1 MIKLNDYIDERL
13 KQEGEVA
20 KTFWEGYEDFIKIGV
35 LLKDAREKSGL
46 TQDEV
51 AARIQTT
58 KSVISRMENHAAD
71 IRLSTLK
78 RFAQALG
85 MRLRVTLE

>member
-20 KTFWEGYEDFIKIGV
+20 KTFWEGYEDFKIGV
-35 LLKDAREKSGL
+35 LLKEAREKSGL
-46 TQDEV
+46 IQDEV

>member
-13 KQEGEVA
+13 KREGELA
-20 KTFWEGYEDFIKIGV
+20 KTFWEGYEDFKIGV
-35 LLKDAREKSGL
+35 LLKEAREKSGL